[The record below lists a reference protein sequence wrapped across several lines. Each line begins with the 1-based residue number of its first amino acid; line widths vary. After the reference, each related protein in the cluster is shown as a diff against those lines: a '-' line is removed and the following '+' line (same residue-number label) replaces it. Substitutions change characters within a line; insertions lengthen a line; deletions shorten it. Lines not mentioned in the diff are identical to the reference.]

1 MTEEKQETDIKCY
14 AQYICAVPEQ
24 RIKLPKTLRPFVGLY
39 NMIELTG
46 DQITPAL
53 VDALV
58 QMVKNGTM
66 YNLYLTPFLP
76 TANPAYNDPSRYR
89 MASQFVHTEYT
100 HGCGAVIFN
109 QEKSIA
115 FYRRLDQY
123 LLNKPVYL
131 QAGDESPAHPPC
143 VFETP
148 QAAGEA
154 LRNLILAGSLEK
166 STAPNPDPV
175 AGQQKAD
182 PSLLYWLGASLGH
195 IPQQPEELEQIRELD
210 ASRYALGY
218 PVFPDWLIPE
228 PGNWSLL
235 GSLPN
240 LESLFMPELRLEDY
254 SFLLCCPSLTR
265 LDLSNTNLRDG
276 SVLKNLPKLT
286 YLSLPASEFQD
297 FSFLLD
303 CPELEILDLS
313 RTNFRDCA
321 LLAQMPRLK
330 LVTLPA
336 RRQLL
341 HMEVL
346 ERLYLQVKIKE
357 DRVRGEG
364 GSPFA
369 LMEPSA
375 VEEGWQDRRPPYK
388 VLYISQNGKTWEGA
402 EITSDCV
409 KKLVKKIARGDVGEL
424 YLSLNPYGEEDFMEV
439 DVAKGWAA
447 LSYEDTEARGWYAIY
462 NAEYAGVEEDAPPLG
477 GGQSPIPKM
486 HAIQDL
492 ELAAVC
498 VEYFIKQG
506 KLYPGAP
513 WAKYYG

>member
-1 MTEEKQETDIKCY
+1 MTEEKEEAGIKCY

-24 RIKLPKTLRPFVGLY
+24 RIKLSKTLRPFVGLHD
-39 NMIELTG
+39 MIELIG

-58 QMVKNGTM
+58 QMVKNGTIF
-66 YNLYLTPFLP
+66 NLYLTPFLP
-76 TANPAYNDPSRYR
+76 TVIPAYNDPSRHR
-89 MASQFVHTEYT
+89 MASQFIHAEYT

-131 QAGDESPAHPPC
+131 RAGDEPPAHPPC
-143 VFETP
+143 IFETP

-154 LRNLILAGSLEK
+154 LRNLILTGSLEK
-166 STAPNPDPV
+166 SAAPIPAPA
-175 AGQQKAD
+175 AGQQKVD
-182 PSLLYWLGASLGH
+182 PSLLYWIGSSLGH
-195 IPQQPEELEQIRELD
+195 IPQQPEELEQVRGLD
-210 ASRYALGY
+210 VSRYALDY
-218 PVFPDWLIPE
+218 PVFPDWLTPE

-240 LESLFMPELRLEDY
+240 LESLFMPQLRLEDY
-254 SFLLCCPSLTR
+254 SFLLRCPSLTR
-265 LDLSNTNLRDG
+265 LGLSNTNLCDG

-297 FSFLLD
+297 FSFLLNS
-303 CPELEILDLS
+303 PELEILDLS
-313 RTNFRDCA
+313 RTDFRDCA
-321 LLAQMPRLK
+321 LLAQMPCLK
-330 LVTLPA
+330 LVPLPA

-346 ERLYLQVKIKE
+346 ESLYLQAKIRE

-364 GSPFA
+364 ISPFS
-369 LMEPSA
+369 LMESSA
-375 VEEGWQDRRPPYK
+375 AEEGWQDKRPPYK
-388 VLYISQNGKTWEGA
+388 VLYINQDGKAREGA
-402 EITSDCV
+402 EITSDYV
-409 KKLVKKIARGDVGEL
+409 KKLVKKVARGNVGEL

-439 DVAKGWAA
+439 DVAEGWAA
-447 LSYEDTEARGWYAIY
+447 LSYEDTETKGWYAVY
-462 NAEYAGVEEDAPPLG
+462 NSEYAGVEEDAPPLG
-477 GGQSPIPKM
+477 SGQSPIPKM

-492 ELAAVC
+492 ELAAIC